1 MVSIRR
7 HSLAH
12 FKCVYVMY
20 IADMCVCVCIMY
32 TNYIDIYVVYME
44 NRERGMEDTIEFWNC
59 SRGSAIKA
67 DE

>member
-12 FKCVYVMY
+12 FKCVCVMY

-32 TNYIDIYVVYME
+32 TNYIDIYVYMV
-44 NRERGMEDTIEFWNC
+44 NRERGMEIQLNFGTAQGAV
-59 SRGSAIKA
+59 R
-67 DE
+67 